1 MTEYKEKGVETCPK
15 YGNDTITWRR
25 TSKMN
30 VLGLWFVQVAVI
42 NGYNCLLWIPKMH
55 NDICFALVRVL

>member
-30 VLGLWFVQVAVI
+30 VLGFMICAS
-42 NGYNCLLWIPKMH
+42 CSTKWI
-55 NDICFALVRVL
+55 